1 MNGSEHGLLLLYKPP
16 EMTSFEALHDI
27 KKKLGLKKVGHAGT
41 LDRFAEGLLIVLTGK
56 MTKLVSFFSNL
67 NKTYIAAVR
76 FGEETDTLDPE
87 GTVVSSTE
95 IIPTRREIERTLPD
109 FTGTIKQRPP
119 LYSAVHVGGKRAYE
133 RARSGEDFQTRERE
147 VSILSLELL
156 DYTNQTAVI
165 KTVCSKGTY
174 IRSLARDIAL
184 SCGSAGYVSQLKRTH
199 IGSYAAETGVLPD
212 RFVPERDLIT
222 GKSIFDGL
230 SGSIYT
236 ADIENHFVEDIR
248 FGKPVKEEFF
258 VSPPAQNG
266 TYALF
271 DLHGRFVALVDK
283 TNKDFV
289 YRFVGVTE

>member
-1 MNGSEHGLLLLYKPP
+1 
-16 EMTSFEALHDI
+16 MTSFEALHDI

-87 GTVVSSTE
+87 GNVVRSTDV
-95 IIPTRREIERTLPD
+95 IPTREDLAHALPT

-119 LYSAVHVGGKRAYE
+119 LYSAVHVEGKRAYE
-133 RARSGEDFQTRERE
+133 RVRSGEKFQTRERE
-147 VSILSLELL
+147 VSISSLELL
-156 DYTNQTAVI
+156 DYTDQTAVI

-184 SCGSAGYVSQLKRTH
+184 SCGSAGYVERLKRTH
-199 IGSYAAETGVLPD
+199 IGSYSAEASVLPEM
-212 RFVPERDLIT
+212 FTPERDLIT
-222 GKSIFDGL
+222 GKPLFEGL
-230 SGSIYT
+230 SGSIHT
-236 ADIENHFVEDIR
+236 AEIENRFVEDIR
-248 FGKPVKEEFF
+248 YGKPVKETFF
-258 VSPPAQNG
+258 HTPPPQDG

-271 DLHGRFVALVDK
+271 DQNGRFVALVDK